1 MHLPSA
7 ETRQQVERTLKVVL
21 VLNLLVAGTKLLLGL
36 RIRSISMVADG
47 FHSLIDTASNVVGLV
62 GIAMAA
68 QPPDEDH
75 PYGHWKFETL
85 AGLFI
90 GGLLA
95 MTAWEVLRSCFDRLL
110 SGSVPEVSPASLV
123 VMGVTVVINLAVSTY
138 ERRKGELLRSD
149 ILTADAVHTR
159 SDVYVSLAVI
169 GSLLAAQAGYPQLD
183 LLAALVIT
191 GVIAHSAYL
200 ILKQN
205 AGRLTD
211 PALYPAEEIE
221 ELALTVPGV
230 EGVHKVR
237 TRHGREGGYAD
248 LHIQVRADLPIAEAH
263 AIGHRVT
270 DLLRQEYGLHDV
282 ITHVEPHDPTGQF
295 ADAASPSQKP

>member
-1 MHLPSA
+1 MNPPSA

-21 VLNLLVAGTKLLLGL
+21 VLNLLVAGTKLFLGL
-36 RIRSISMVADG
+36 RISSISMVADG

-95 MTAWEVLRSCFDRLL
+95 MTAWEVLRSCFERLF
-110 SGSVPEVSPASLV
+110 SGSTPEVSGVSLV
-123 VMGVTVVINLAVSTY
+123 AMGVTVVINLGVSTY
-138 ERRKGELLRSD
+138 ERRKGEVLGSD

-169 GSLLAAQAGYPQLD
+169 GSLLAARAGYPQLD

-191 GVIAHSAYL
+191 GVIGHSSYL
-200 ILKQN
+200 ILRQN

-211 PALYPAEEIE
+211 PALYPAEEVE
-221 ELALTVPGV
+221 ALALTVTGV

-248 LHIQVRADLPIAEAH
+248 LHVQVRADLPIAEAH

-270 DLLRQEYGLHDV
+270 DLLRLEFGLHDV
-282 ITHVEPHDPTGQF
+282 ITHVEPHDPSGDS
-295 ADAASPSQKP
+295 AEL